1 MHVSYRHNL
10 SRWVGA
16 FWHHGRIMRPTR
28 IRATWRALK
37 SQPLVTALFVLA
49 AILVIVRTALLTVP
63 EAFPGGAAFGDV
75 IYDLAIAY
83 VGAWLFNL
91 LVVILPRLRDRERVF
106 EGAGKLIERFCA
118 VGLRMPSGLG
128 LAPDTFRDLADANQ
142 VGLFSLRL
150 QDFSFTDESTL
161 ATWRPSGIQFLNWN
175 EWWVR
180 NAVKAANLYE
190 LLVTYFPYFDS
201 ELIRLVNK
209 VALSS
214 FVSQGQELAGVPII
228 KGNMSMVA
236 RELAEFITACRELR
250 AYYDTQ
256 VLIKESP
263 PDEQI
268 AGEIAIS

>member
-1 MHVSYRHNL
+1 M
-10 SRWVGA
+10 
-16 FWHHGRIMRPTR
+16 I
-28 IRATWRALK
+28 
-37 SQPLVTALFVLA
+37 FVIA
-49 AILVIVRTALLTVP
+49 RTALLTVP
-63 EAFPGGAAFGDV
+63 EAFPGGAALGDV

-91 LVVILPRLRDRERVF
+91 LVVILPRLRDRKRVF

-128 LAPDTFRDLADANQ
+128 LAPDTFKDLADANQ
-142 VGLFSLRL
+142 VGLFSLKL

-161 ATWRPSGIQFLNWN
+161 ATWGPGGIQIVNWS

-180 NAVKAANLYE
+180 NAVKAANLYK

-201 ELIRLVNK
+201 ELIRLVNE

-214 FVSQGQELAGVPII
+214 FVSQGEELAGVPII
-228 KGNMSMVA
+228 GGNMSAVA
-236 RELAEFITACRELR
+236 PALAEFITACRQLR

-256 VLIKESP
+256 VLMKESP

-268 AGEIAIS
+268 VGEIAIS